1 MASEEEQLSD
11 EEIAHYAMREL
22 LCILLREHD
31 KNTIQPVDWWL
42 DDMDFVLHIR
52 YRRKGAL
59 ACLKVDYFH
68 VIDIIDA
75 NCLWYVPRSK
85 VREMPETFR
94 FGFT

>member
-42 DDMDFVLHIR
+42 DDMNFVLHIR
-52 YRRKGAL
+52 YRHKGTL
-59 ACLKVDYFH
+59 TCSEVDYFR
-68 VIDIIDA
+68 VMDIIDA
-75 NCLWYVPRSK
+75 NCLWYTSQAE
-85 VREMPETFR
+85 VREMPEFFR
-94 FGFT
+94 FSFT